1 MAAAFFGV
9 IAQNANW
16 TVKAI
21 RWNAFGISHS
31 LESKITSKEEKKMA
45 GKKKKKKKKNAFKF
59 QLPLDIWMA
68 LARMHFH
75 N

>member
-31 LESKITSKEEKKMA
+31 LESKITSKEEEKN
-45 GKKKKKKKKNAFKF
+45 GWEKKKKKKKKCF
-59 QLPLDIWMA
+59 
-68 LARMHFH
+68 
-75 N
+75 

>member
-21 RWNAFGISHS
+21 RCNAFGISHS
-31 LESKITSKEEKKMA
+31 LELKITSKR
-45 GKKKKKKKKNAFKF
+45 KKNGWEKEKAFKF
-59 QLPLDIWMA
+59 QLPLDV
-68 LARMHFH
+68 
-75 N
+75 

>member
-45 GKKKKKKKKNAFKF
+45 GKKKKKKKAFKF
-59 QLPLDIWMA
+59 QLPLDI
-68 LARMHFH
+68 
-75 N
+75 